1 MAGAAPLLADRAAG
15 EDALWHALRHEG
27 SAAARDRLFS
37 LYLPFARSL
46 AGRQFRGRSG
56 GDVEFQDLL
65 QLGCAGLL
73 EAIDRFDPALG
84 VPFKGFAVRRIN
96 GSMID
101 GLAKMS
107 EVREQISYR
116 NRVRRDRLRSL
127 AAGSDAPSRPGE
139 AMEAL
144 IDLAVGLAL
153 GFMLE
158 GTTLYQGEAQ
168 AAVQPSAYDS
178 LAWQDLVK
186 RVTAELTRL
195 PERDRRIIELHYL
208 DGVNFDQIAGLYGL
222 TKGRISQLHK
232 AALIVLR
239 KRVAGGGGFRLER

>member
-46 AGRQFRGRSG
+46 AGRQFRSRSG
-56 GDVEFQDLL
+56 GDIEYQDLL

-73 EAIDRFDPALG
+73 EAIDRFDPGLG

-127 AAGSDAPSRPGE
+127 AADADAPPPQGQ

-168 AAVQPSAYDS
+168 AAAQPSAYDS
-178 LAWQDLVK
+178 LAWRELVK
-186 RVTAELTRL
+186 RVAAELARL

-208 DGVNFDQIAGLYGL
+208 EEVNFDQIARLYGL

-232 AALIVLR
+232 AALVVLR